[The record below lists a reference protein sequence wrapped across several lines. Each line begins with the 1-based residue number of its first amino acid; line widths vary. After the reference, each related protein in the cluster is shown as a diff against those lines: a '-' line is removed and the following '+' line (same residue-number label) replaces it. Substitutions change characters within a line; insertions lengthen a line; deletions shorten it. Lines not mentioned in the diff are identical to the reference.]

1 MTKNIKIPAF
11 PTHADVREH
20 IDTVIVPEIGR
31 IGVAMDLAKRAINTL
46 AQRDTG
52 NTLATL
58 VAEMIEDGAT
68 PTPEQLADA
77 AQDSSRHYEIQR
89 VMQNLDITRQNIRD
103 SRTLYPTGQQNEQTL
118 DYLSGVM
125 DQIAA
130 AARALPAD
138 TPLNAEDA
146 ITYGDQGVE
155 LLNTVQLLV
164 GTYGEV
170 RRAQRKAY
178 GNGHEALNMSGHL
191 RDAVNVE
198 AYWLRKRQAEAEQ
211 YRGTLERGG
220 SANTEGARAY
230 FQGTPT
236 TPWEPIAKGHDP
248 TNATNND
255 DYARFILWAARN
267 TELWVPPVAD
277 LEQQHKI
284 NDEITSVH
292 AWVRPEDRRRTTQA
306 DIDQALAT
314 VNNHEPA
321 NA

>member
-1 MTKNIKIPAF
+1 MTKSIKIPAF

-20 IDTVIVPEIGR
+20 IDTVISPEIGR
-31 IGVAMDLAKRAINTL
+31 IGAANDAFRKAVDVLVT
-46 AQRDTG
+46 RDTG
-52 NTLATL
+52 NTLAAL
-58 VAEMIEDGAT
+58 VTEMIEDGAT
-68 PTPEQLADA
+68 PTPEQIADA

-89 VMQNLDITRQNIRD
+89 VMQNLDITRQNVRD
-103 SRTLYPTGQQNEQTL
+103 ARMNYPTGQQNAETL

-125 DQIAA
+125 EQIVD

-138 TPLNAEDA
+138 TPVNAEDA
-146 ITYGDQGVE
+146 IAFGDQGVE
-155 LLNTVQLLV
+155 LLNTVRLLV

-178 GNGHEALNMSGHL
+178 GNGHEALNMSGHF

-198 AYWLRKRQAEAEQ
+198 AYWLRKRQAQAEQ

-220 SANTEGARAY
+220 SPDIDAARTY

-236 TPWEPIAKGHDP
+236 TPWEPIAKGHHP

-255 DYARFILWAARN
+255 DHARFILWAARN
-267 TELWVPPVAD
+267 AELWVPSVAE

-314 VNNHEPA
+314 VTNREPA